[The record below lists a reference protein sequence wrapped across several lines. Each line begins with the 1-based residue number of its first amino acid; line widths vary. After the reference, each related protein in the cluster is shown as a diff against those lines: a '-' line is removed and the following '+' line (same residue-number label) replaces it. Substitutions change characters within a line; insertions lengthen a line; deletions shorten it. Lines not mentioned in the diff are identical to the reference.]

1 MFTTVAEAPPLP
13 PDPLL
18 DTGLVDHLLER
29 ERALQTEITRLRS
42 EAEAMEA
49 ELLRALDLSRARR
62 ERDGLTRRVASL
74 EAELGATLRQHF
86 QAAARIAEM
95 DGELQARDCEH
106 RRLAGQIEELD
117 RALQE
122 RDRRIRRMRATLSWR
137 LGAPL
142 RALGGW
148 RA

>member
-1 MFTTVAEAPPLP
+1 MFSTEAEAPPLAH
-13 PDPLL
+13 DPLL
-18 DTGLVDHLLER
+18 DTGLVDHLLES
-29 ERALQTEITRLRS
+29 EKALQSEIIRLHY

-49 ELLRALDLSRARR
+49 ELLRALDVSRARK
-62 ERDGLTRRVASL
+62 ERDGLTRRVAQL
-74 EAELGATLRQHF
+74 EAELGPAIRAHLQLS
-86 QAAARIAEM
+86 ARIAEM
-95 DGELQARDCEH
+95 DAELQSRDREH
-106 RRLAGQIEELD
+106 RRLAGQIQDLD

-148 RA
+148 RP